1 MSAEED
7 GLSQGI
13 GNVQNPVLSRNL
25 RNSLVSLD
33 SWQHIENEDD
43 KEAEISALED
53 ELANVNTQLETT
65 SSKNIVLEKWQ
76 LAMIAGMIIA
86 LVAISIYIFK
96 KVK

>member
-1 MSAEED
+1 MSAEEED
-7 GLSQGI
+7 LTQGI

-33 SWQHIENEDD
+33 SWQHIENEND
-43 KEAEISALED
+43 KEAEISALEE